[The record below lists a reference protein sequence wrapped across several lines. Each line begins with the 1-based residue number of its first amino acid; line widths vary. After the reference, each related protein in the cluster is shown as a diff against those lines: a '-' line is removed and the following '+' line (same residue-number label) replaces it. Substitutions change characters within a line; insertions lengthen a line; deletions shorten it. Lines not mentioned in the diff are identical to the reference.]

1 MALMDYFEKTV
12 DVLLQRERAK
22 EEAGWKRAEIEHDR
36 MQLAI
41 AQQENAN
48 AQLINLQ
55 RLANEADQIRA
66 NMGTRELALL
76 LAAAGLTAYLI
87 WGR

>member
-12 DVLLQRERAK
+12 DVLLQREQAK
-22 EEAGWKRAEIEHDR
+22 REDGWRRAEIEHQR
-36 MQLAI
+36 MQLATQ
-41 AQQENAN
+41 QQENAN
-48 AQLINLQ
+48 AQLIDLQ
-55 RLANEADQIRA
+55 RLANEAAQIQA
-66 NMGTRELALL
+66 NMGTRELVLL